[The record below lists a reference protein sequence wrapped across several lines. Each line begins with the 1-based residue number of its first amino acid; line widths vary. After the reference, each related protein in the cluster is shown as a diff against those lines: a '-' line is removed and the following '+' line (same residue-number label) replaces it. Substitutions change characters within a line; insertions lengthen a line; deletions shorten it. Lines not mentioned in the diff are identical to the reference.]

1 MKNLQTARVCIIDDE
16 PDEYLNLI
24 HALSRIGLGCLHI
37 DGTREEELPKP
48 PLSGLRLVFLDM
60 QLGTTGDE
68 NQITAHTANVFSRVV
83 AQEGG
88 PVLVVIWTKHNHY
101 VEAFKSRLFEK
112 WPGYLGR
119 LVFTRMDKP
128 IPKSNIDPL
137 KLEATI
143 RDQLEKNCPLDLVWQ
158 WEQSVHDAATDTT
171 SALSQLAAKRAGV
184 AITDDEPQ
192 MAEKVRAAFRFL
204 LRVMLDATAG
214 RNAREETALRDLLS
228 GLATLHADRLEH
240 NSSEG
245 VVSSA
250 PLLLRDKRPEP
261 AATECA
267 AINAMLLVAPVDA
280 DVASLCPGSLFTFT
294 DAEAFKN
301 TFGQEWLKIAEK
313 AFDPNETK
321 PEERSEFLKVCR
333 PVLAEISADCDY
345 AQRKR
350 PVARLL
356 TGVLVPAELASKL
369 ADNEKFGGAAYLRHG
384 IVLTLQNPPGNWLPI
399 YVSQFTF
406 SVSPPNLPALL
417 QPIGRLRSGPLTEL
431 RHWLAAHSTR
441 PGYLSVK

>member
-37 DGTREEELPKP
+37 DGTREEDLPKS
-48 PLSGLRLVFLDM
+48 PLSGFRLVFLDM

-68 NQITAHTANVFSRVV
+68 VQITAHTANVFNRVIS
-83 AQEGG
+83 QEGG
-88 PVLVVIWTKHNHY
+88 PVLVVIWTKHNHF
-101 VEAFKSRLFEK
+101 VEAFKARLFEK

-128 IPKSNIDPL
+128 SPKSEIDPL

-143 RDQLEKNCPLDLVWQ
+143 SQQLEKNYPLDLVWQ

-171 SALSQLAAKRAGV
+171 SALAQLAVKRAGV
-184 AITDDEPQ
+184 KSADDEPT
-192 MAEKVRAAFRFL
+192 MADKVRAAFRFL
-204 LRVMLDATAG
+204 LRVMLDASAG
-214 RNAREETALRDLLS
+214 RNAREESALRDLLS

-240 NSSEG
+240 NSCEG

-250 PLLLRDKRPEP
+250 SLLLKDKKPEP
-261 AATECA
+261 DATECA

-280 DVASLCPGSLFTFT
+280 DVTSLCPGSLFTFT
-294 DAEAFKN
+294 DAEAFKKH
-301 TFGQEWLKIAEK
+301 FGQEWLKIAEK
-313 AFDPNETK
+313 AFLVAK
-321 PEERSEFLKVCR
+321 PEELSEILKVCP
-333 PVLAEISADCDY
+333 PVLVEVSADCDY

-350 PVARLL
+350 PIARIL
-356 TGVLVPAELASKL
+356 TGMLVPAELASKL
-369 ADNEKFGGAAYLRHG
+369 GGDKKINGAAYLRHG
-384 IVLTLQNPPGNWLPI
+384 ITLTLQNPQGDWLPI

-406 SVSPPNLPALL
+406 SISPSTVPGFLI
-417 QPIGRLRSGPLTEL
+417 PIGRLRSGPLTEL

-441 PGYLSVK
+441 PGYLSV